1 MHSIGFTMTEPPRNI
16 FFVCFWRKRRTEC
29 TPSEVSSPLGA
40 RHLHRES
47 APRILS
53 LLTCWLTRYVCPDGA
68 MRLANS
74 SSDTTSDLFQFWY
87 IRALSIKQEDHI
99 LSIEVTAYTSAD
111 QPVKH
116 ITGNGKVYMDFDTAM
131 EIIDVTV
138 NANRNTGSNTQ
149 IMLHVVSLEEELL
162 AHTYLCLICEFDT
175 VLCPSRGYLGLQVQE
190 SVHTPLGRCE
200 VTAGNTVAVAFEPAG
215 PGSPPPAW
223 PISGESYRRVPH
235 AETDDVKVFVYGSLR
250 AHSVRVP

>member
-1 MHSIGFTMTEPPRNI
+1 
-16 FFVCFWRKRRTEC
+16 
-29 TPSEVSSPLGA
+29 
-40 RHLHRES
+40 
-47 APRILS
+47 
-53 LLTCWLTRYVCPDGA
+53 

-74 SSDTTSDLFQFWY
+74 SSDTTSDLLQVWY
-87 IRALSIKQEDHI
+87 IRALSIKQQNHI

-111 QPVKH
+111 QPVNH
-116 ITGNGKVYMDFDTAM
+116 ITGNGKVYMDFDTSM

-138 NANRNTGSNTQ
+138 NAYRNTGSNTQ

-162 AHTYLCLICEFDT
+162 AHTYLCLRCEFDR

-190 SVHTPLGRCE
+190 SVHTPLGRCG